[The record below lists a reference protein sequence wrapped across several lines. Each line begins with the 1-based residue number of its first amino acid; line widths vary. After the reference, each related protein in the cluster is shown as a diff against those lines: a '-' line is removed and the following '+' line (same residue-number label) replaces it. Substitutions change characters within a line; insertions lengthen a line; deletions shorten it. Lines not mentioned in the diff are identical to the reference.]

1 MGMHVCAGPTMPHR
15 RRRIIP
21 VLAQK
26 MSGEVRRVSLLTQAL
41 HDLRLAVNRLGRELV
56 AWLVIFIC
64 LSQVLSELMT
74 RLLRLFL

>member
-1 MGMHVCAGPTMPHR
+1 MPHR

-41 HDLRLAVNRLGRELV
+41 HDLRLAVHRLGRELV
-56 AWLVIFIC
+56 AWMVIFIF
-64 LSQVLSELMT
+64 LWHVLSELMT
-74 RLLRLFL
+74 RLLHLFL